1 MNRNEALL
9 NMPLD
14 LKDWQKQFNRH
25 QQEYLRHRLKAIK
38 SLYEGDSRKQVSLKL
53 GCSYDTLTS
62 WIDKYLKGGLSELV
76 LPITH
81 QKSSRLSE
89 EQQQQ
94 LKMMLIT
101 QRPTDYGI
109 ERNMWTGEI
118 IVQVLKSR
126 FDVEMK
132 DSRVYEILAE
142 LGLSYQR
149 GHRDYANAD
158 PQAQK
163 DWVNAVKK
171 TRNGTR

>member
-1 MNRNEALL
+1 M
-9 NMPLD
+9 
-14 LKDWQKQFNRH
+14 
-25 QQEYLRHRLKAIK
+25 
-38 SLYEGDSRKQVSLKL
+38 
-53 GCSYDTLTS
+53 
-62 WIDKYLKGGLSELV
+62 
-76 LPITH
+76 IT
-81 QKSSRLSE
+81 
-89 EQQQQ
+89 
-94 LKMMLIT
+94 T

-126 FDVEMK
+126 FNVEIK

-171 TRNGTR
+171 N

>member
-14 LKDWQKQFNRH
+14 LKDWQKKFNRH
-25 QQEYLRHRLKAIK
+25 QEEYLRHRLEAIK
-38 SLYEGDSRKQVSLKL
+38 SLYEGESRKQVSLKL
-53 GCSYDTLTS
+53 GCSYDTLTR

-81 QKSSRLSE
+81 QKPSRLSV
-89 EQQQQ
+89 EQQQE

-101 QRPTDYGI
+101 QKPTDYGI

-132 DSRVYEILAE
+132 ATRVYEILAE

-158 PQAQK
+158 PKAQK

-171 TRNGTR
+171 N

>member
-14 LKDWQKQFNRH
+14 LKEWQKRFNRH
-25 QQEYLRHRLKAIK
+25 QQEYQRKRLTAIK
-38 SLYEGDSRKQVSLKL
+38 LLCEGDSRKQVSIKL

-62 WIDKYLKGGLSELV
+62 WIDQYLKGGLSELV

-81 QKSSRLSE
+81 QKPSRLSV
-89 EQQQQ
+89 EQKEQ
-94 LKMMLIT
+94 LKMMLTT
-101 QRPTDYGI
+101 QKPTDYGI
-109 ERNMWTGEI
+109 ERNMWTGKI

-126 FDVEMK
+126 FNVDMK

-149 GHRDYANAD
+149 AHRDYANAD

-163 DWVNAVKK
+163 DWVNVKK
-171 TRNGTR
+171 N

>member
-1 MNRNEALL
+1 MNRNAALL

-14 LKDWQKQFNRH
+14 LKEWQKQFNRH
-25 QQEYLRHRLKAIK
+25 QQEYLRDRLEAIK
-38 SLYEGDSRKQVSLKL
+38 LLCEGNSRKQVSIKL

-62 WIDKYLKGGLSELV
+62 WIDKYLKGGLSKLV

-81 QKSSRLSE
+81 QKPSRLSG
-89 EQQQQ
+89 EQKEK
-94 LKMMLIT
+94 LKIMLMT

-126 FDVEMK
+126 FNVDMK

-158 PQAQK
+158 PEAK
-163 DWVNAVKK
+163 KNWVDEVKK
-171 TRNGTR
+171 N